1 MLTVSFKLRKWVLQI
16 RMTPNGRTSLKILAL
31 PRLVSSPH
39 QSDLKGPM
47 SQLQGPL
54 WVWCVLKTAICQL
67 GHESCIPHIC
77 HRHHRRCLCKFFPVR
92 CNIFLIEHENSS
104 CILQICKTVYDY
116 HGVFKHVLC
125 SFPTACDFTLDG
137 RFYTIYRDFT
147 AVYDLTQSVWPIYAV
162 LTRIQFCHKYRVL
175 GVKYFNCTECL
186 CKWNDKY
193 EVWKHGHEG

>member
-1 MLTVSFKLRKWVLQI
+1 MWLPENVFFSFLLCFSREFLIWPYFHLSHHLEDVDPSPPRRKCCPLLTVSFKLRKWVLQI

-77 HRHHRRCLCKFFPVR
+77 HRHHRRCLCKFF
-92 CNIFLIEHENSS
+92 LS
-104 CILQICKTVYDY
+104 
-116 HGVFKHVLC
+116 GVKFSWLNMKMVHV
-125 SFPTACDFTLDG
+125 
-137 RFYTIYRDFT
+137 FYKCCVIYRKCARQCMIFM
-147 AVYDLTQSVWPIYAV
+147 V
-162 LTRIQFCHKYRVL
+162 
-175 GVKYFNCTECL
+175 
-186 CKWNDKY
+186 
-193 EVWKHGHEG
+193 